1 MLLSIAAILSWHYLV
16 VIRFISPEHPART
29 RIKFM
34 YFIVFATAFFVL
46 LFFAVYSLSDLL
58 MEFTLN
64 EFYKA
69 METEIGVAIQQIFAD
84 IWNYIASTGIG
95 QRITEII

>member
-1 MLLSIAAILSWHYLV
+1 
-16 VIRFISPEHPART
+16 
-29 RIKFM
+29 
-34 YFIVFATAFFVL
+34 
-46 LFFAVYSLSDLL
+46 
-58 MEFTLN
+58 
-64 EFYKA
+64 